1 MTEHLLWK
9 LRRIADGKR
18 QRDIAAII
26 GVSPTYYSA
35 VERGEQRPTDLERR
49 LIERFLP
56 RLPIRAFPCDD
67 DSERVPV

>member
-9 LRRIADGKR
+9 LRRIASCKR
-18 QRDIAAII
+18 QRDIAALV

-56 RLPIRAFPCDD
+56 PLPISAIPCDD
-67 DSERVPV
+67 DSEAVSA